1 MFLRNIF
8 DIMLMSED
16 PKPSTDPSELGLHNL
31 HVGSIYRWV
40 AKDWRCWVPWFDVAN
55 IFQSVNRPA
64 DDTVVMYLGRE
75 QFSDNSVPAYIFLAG
90 EKKYAVWNNDVIHGL
105 QPIKG

>member
-1 MFLRNIF
+1 MKNNLKLN
-8 DIMLMSED
+8 D
-16 PKPSTDPSELGLHNL
+16 LHI
-31 HVGSIYRWV
+31 GSIYRWV
-40 AKDWRCWVPWFDVAN
+40 PTDYRSWVPWFDVAN

-75 QFSDNSVPAYIFLAG
+75 QFSDNSVPAYIFFAG

>member
-1 MFLRNIF
+1 MKNNLKLN
-8 DIMLMSED
+8 D
-16 PKPSTDPSELGLHNL
+16 L

-40 AKDWRCWVPWFDVAN
+40 PSDYRSWVPWFNVPPAPIAAD
-55 IFQSVNRPA
+55 RP
-64 DDTVVMYLGRE
+64 DFDTVVMYLGRE

>member
-1 MFLRNIF
+1 MKNNLKLN
-8 DIMLMSED
+8 D
-16 PKPSTDPSELGLHNL
+16 L

-40 AKDWRCWVPWFDVAN
+40 PSDYRSWVPWFNVPPAPIAAD
-55 IFQSVNRPA
+55 RPRA
-64 DDTVVMYLGRE
+64 DMVVMYLGMER
-75 QFSDNSVPAYIFLAG
+75 FADNVIPAYIFLAG